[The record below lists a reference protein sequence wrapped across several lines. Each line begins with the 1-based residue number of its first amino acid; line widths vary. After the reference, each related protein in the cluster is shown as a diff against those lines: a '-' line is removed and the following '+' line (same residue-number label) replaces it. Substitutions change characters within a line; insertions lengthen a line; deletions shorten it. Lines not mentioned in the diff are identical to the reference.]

1 MLTNRTAEKYSAL
14 WSVARVGASLAL
26 SAFTMT
32 SAHAGSVINLGCV
45 AGASSFNCVAQWA
58 TAGDPYIRVVPELLG
73 EAQKAQLAAR
83 DRKWVAQ
90 CHPVITR
97 DTYGVARYHYSA
109 PSCEF
114 GLGAE
119 KE

>member
-1 MLTNRTAEKYSAL
+1 MRCVRNKREDRLNPISKRAQES
-14 WSVARVGASLAL
+14 
-26 SAFTMT
+26 
-32 SAHAGSVINLGCV
+32 HAGSVINLGCL
-45 AGASSFNCVAQWA
+45 AGTSSFNCVAQWA
-58 TAGDPYIRVVPELLG
+58 TAGDPYIRVVPEPFG

-97 DTYGVARYHYSA
+97 DIYGVARYHYSA
-109 PSCEF
+109 PGCEF

-119 KE
+119 TV